1 MVSIRMAK
9 EIVSSDRVSNPLGVG
24 SVIDFDGL
32 DVVRIENNDT
42 KARSI
47 VFKRTE
53 VIFLVML
60 SIGFGLALYFSIWRP
75 YDKNNSKTVS
85 TTDWI
90 NENAINITSLDMYYE
105 STADLEPLQS
115 ILKDVDVLFLTEN
128 TYGDGDADML
138 RGRIIK
144 YLHETLN
151 YNTLL
156 YEIGM
161 FDGMQAFFDLKT
173 VTKSFSNKQIQSIYS
188 QNFPDYWGKINQ
200 TQEIFYYLVDDITS
214 DTLNNLVNNNEL
226 LELGGFDV
234 IGNSVYNG
242 ELTRNLTNFLL
253 TYLPSNEQPNAEFY
267 NILTNI
273 TNYWYI
279 TQYNLGRNGYLPS
292 ASEMSTY
299 SSTFDSVLTTLRSM
313 IPTATYYDF
322 SYWTQIYN
330 NTYYLATASFNQ
342 WSGSDNPHFT
352 QLEQIRQSIMAENIE
367 WWLQDNWLTP
377 RKIIVWSNN
386 MNAVYNQVEIP
397 GYTCSPYTTACNI
410 VSSGDILKAKWGKK
424 VYTMATTAFTGK
436 CGNSDYVPIIDIKST
451 NNSLESLLHSTNN
464 FPIAGV
470 IDFVNGDLP
479 TFLSNSINSSS
490 FSNYTT
496 YYSVLPN
503 HYDGVIIYNNQ
514 STTTTLPA
522 SLL

>member
-1 MVSIRMAK
+1 MAK
-9 EIVSSDRVSNPLGVG
+9 EIVSSDRVSNPLGG
-24 SVIDFDGL
+24 SFINFDVV

-42 KARSI
+42 KDRSI

-53 VIFLVML
+53 LIFLVML
-60 SIGFGLALYFSIWRP
+60 FLGFGLALYFSIWRP
-75 YDKNNSKTVS
+75 NDTDKSKTVS
-85 TTDWI
+85 TIDWI
-90 NENAINITSLDMYYE
+90 NENGINITSLDMYYE
-105 STADLEPLQS
+105 STADLQPLQS

-173 VTKSFSNKQIQSIYS
+173 VTNSSSNKQIQSIYS
-188 QNFPDYWGKINQ
+188 QNFPDYWGKINE
-200 TQEIFYYLVDDITS
+200 TQEMFHYLVADMTS
-214 DTLNNLVNNNEL
+214 DTLDNLVDNNEL

-234 IGNSVYNG
+234 VGNGVFDG
-242 ELTRNLTNFLL
+242 DLTRNLTDFLV
-253 TYLPSNEQPNAEFY
+253 TYLPSDQQPSATFY
-267 NILTNI
+267 NILANV

-279 TQYNLGRNGYLPS
+279 TQYNLGRHDYLPS
-292 ASEMSTY
+292 STEMAEY
-299 SSTFDSVLTTLRSM
+299 SSTFDSVLNTLKSM
-313 IPTATYYDF
+313 IPTASYYDF

-342 WSGSDNPHFT
+342 WSGDDNPHME

-367 WWLQDNWLTP
+367 WWLQDDWLTP

-386 MNAVYNQVEIP
+386 MNAVYNQDDIQ
-397 GYTCSPYTTACNI
+397 GYTCSAYTSTCII
-410 VSSGDILKAKWGKK
+410 VSSGDIVKAKLGKK
-424 VYTMATTAFTGK
+424 VYTMATTAFAGK
-436 CGNSDYVPIIDIKST
+436 CGNSDYVPIIDIASKNS
-451 NNSLESLLHSTNN
+451 SLESLVHSTNN
-464 FPIAGV
+464 FPIAGI
-470 IDFVNGDLP
+470 IDFVNVELP
-479 TFLSNSINSSS
+479 EFLSNSINSSS

-496 YYSVLPN
+496 YYSILPN
-503 HYDGVIIYNNQ
+503 HFDGVIIYSNQ
-514 STTTTLPA
+514 SVTNTLPA